1 MLIVVLPLWQVKYCY
16 NLYMLTLPTN
26 RRRSLMLFFVLCVSM
41 LIGVYLLFVILSPT
55 LRSSMVQPKNN
66 ATTQQL
72 DSTAN
77 APKQARLYIPK
88 IDVNVPF
95 AANEAAL
102 YKGAWWRK
110 PANGNPADGGNFVLA
125 AHRFV
130 MSFTPGET
138 VKRSPFYAIDKLQK
152 NDAIYVDY
160 KGKRYGY
167 MVTKKM
173 RVQPNAVYIEQRT
186 EQPQLTLYSC
196 TLAGQNDGR
205 EVIVALPA
213 S

>member
-1 MLIVVLPLWQVKYCY
+1 MLLIQR
-16 NLYMLTLPTN
+16 N
-26 RRRSLMLFFVLCVSM
+26 RRRPIILFLSLCVAM
-41 LIGVYLLFVILSPT
+41 ATGIYMLFVILSPT
-55 LRSSMVQPKNN
+55 LRSSLIQSDNNSTTHALSDKN
-66 ATTQQL
+66 
-72 DSTAN
+72 ST
-77 APKQARLYIPK
+77 PKQARLYIPK

-152 NDAIYVDY
+152 NDEIYVDY

-205 EVIVALPA
+205 EVIVARQTKD
-213 S
+213 

>member
-1 MLIVVLPLWQVKYCY
+1 MATGI
-16 NLYMLTLPTN
+16 YM
-26 RRRSLMLFFVLCVSM
+26 
-41 LIGVYLLFVILSPT
+41 LFVILSPT
-55 LRSSMVQPKNN
+55 LRSSLIQSDNNSTTHALSDKN
-66 ATTQQL
+66 
-72 DSTAN
+72 ST
-77 APKQARLYIPK
+77 PKQARLYIPK

-152 NDAIYVDY
+152 NDEIYVDY

-205 EVIVALPA
+205 EVIVARQTKD
-213 S
+213 